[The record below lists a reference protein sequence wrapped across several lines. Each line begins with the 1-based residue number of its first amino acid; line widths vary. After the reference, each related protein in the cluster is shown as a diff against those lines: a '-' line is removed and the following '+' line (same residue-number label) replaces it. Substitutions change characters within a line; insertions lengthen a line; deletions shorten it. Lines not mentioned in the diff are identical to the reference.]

1 MESQDAEVLYESFAY
16 SSEQNIVCYQ
26 HLWLVVDEV

>member
-1 MESQDAEVLYESFAY
+1 VETQDAEVYNESFAY

-26 HLWLVVDEV
+26 QLWLVVDEV